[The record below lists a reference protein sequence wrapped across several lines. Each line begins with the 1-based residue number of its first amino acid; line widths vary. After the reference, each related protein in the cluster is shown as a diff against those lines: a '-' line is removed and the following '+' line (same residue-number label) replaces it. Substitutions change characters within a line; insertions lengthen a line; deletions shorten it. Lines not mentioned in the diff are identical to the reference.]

1 MELIDIMNE
10 RNLFGSW
17 QTDSNGKMVE
27 SIFTDKGSSHSYIQN
42 FYEDEF
48 KKYQEKNINFLEI
61 GIMSGGSLI
70 LWSNYFKNA
79 KNIIGV
85 DCTDEFLHPDCRDIE
100 GVEYYFHDAYDID
113 FVKNLINLDIVID
126 DGQHTLESQLECIE
140 LYLPKLNKGGVLIIE
155 DVQDE
160 RHFEKFIKLSEKVSN
175 DDNDDVEYEVEC
187 LDFRTSIFH
196 ENKGW
201 SPPDDMLFV
210 IRKF

>member
-10 RNLFGSW
+10 KNLFGSW

-27 SIFTDKGSSHSYIQN
+27 SIFTDKGSSHSYIQH

-85 DCTDEFLHPDCRDIE
+85 DCTDEYLHPDCRDIE
-100 GVEYYFHDAYDID
+100 GVDYHFHDAYDKK
-113 FVKNLINLDIVID
+113 FVKNLTNLDIIID
-126 DGQHTLESQLECIE
+126 DGQHTLDSQLECIE

-160 RHFEKFIKLSEKVSN
+160 KHFDKFIKLSEKVSN

-187 LDFRTSIFH
+187 LDFRTSEFH
-196 ENKGW
+196 KNKGW

>member
-10 RNLFGSW
+10 KNLFGSW

-48 KKYQEKNINFLEI
+48 KKYKEKNINFLEI

-85 DCTDEFLHPDCRDIE
+85 DCTDEYLHPDCRDIE
-100 GVEYYFHDAYDID
+100 GVDYHFHDAYDKN
-113 FVKNLINLDIVID
+113 FVKNLTNLDIIID
-126 DGQHTLESQLECIE
+126 DGQHTLDSQLDCIE
-140 LYLPKLNKGGVLIIE
+140 LYLPKLNKGGVLIFDDYIWE
-155 DVQDE
+155 FYENIKDNPCYAINSYLNELTNKYKILKVTNSQL
-160 RHFEKFIKLSEKVSN
+160 FIKK
-175 DDNDDVEYEVEC
+175 
-187 LDFRTSIFH
+187 I
-196 ENKGW
+196 
-201 SPPDDMLFV
+201 
-210 IRKF
+210 